1 MNQMAN
7 RFMFVQLTCHLMT
20 VTLASQIAQGVMIS
34 AILRNRQC
42 LLAFVNR
49 RNRMLME
56 MRWNLGAVVPEDTRY
71 RLSFMTAIATAAHRA
86 VTLVSLAPLSSGRSL
101 PLTSSHSSPNMM
113 A

>member
-71 RLSFMTAIATAAHRA
+71 RPSFMSAIATAAHLA
-86 VTLVSLAPLSSGRSL
+86 VALVSLATLSPQAEACPSRVHIL
-101 PLTSSHSSPNMM
+101 LRI
-113 A
+113 